1 LRDMISQYL
10 ADGAI
15 DQWSIWYS
23 VSVTQQALTEVKQ
36 SQNGHTVTSSLC
48 QFVC

>member
-36 SQNGHTVTSSLC
+36 SQNSHTVTSSLC